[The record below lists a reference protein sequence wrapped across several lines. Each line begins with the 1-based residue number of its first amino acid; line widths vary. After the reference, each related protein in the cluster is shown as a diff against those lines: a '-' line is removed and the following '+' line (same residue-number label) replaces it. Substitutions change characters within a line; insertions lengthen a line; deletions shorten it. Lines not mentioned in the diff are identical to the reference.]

1 MVSVEEW
8 QRLPS
13 PLNYKNAALTDLL
26 KHFPQIPQ
34 PIRSLM
40 QRQEDHNQFGNVDI
54 NDFQKKHSALSSFGI
69 KMNLA

>member
-13 PLNYKNAALTDLL
+13 PLNYKNAALTELL

-34 PIRSLM
+34 PIKSLM
-40 QRQEDHNQFGNVDI
+40 KMQEEPNQFGNIDI
-54 NDFQKKHSALSSFGI
+54 KDFQKKHSALSSFGMQ
-69 KMNLA
+69 MNLA